1 LFLVLN
7 NIEKK
12 EIIKTW
18 LAGQQSCTLVIPKE
32 FAKIYGLDQPSHVV
46 VEGRPDGILIKKLQL
61 QGDNNKDEPI
71 EKI

>member
-1 LFLVLN
+1 VLN